1 MNWSY
6 KNNTGSTIF
15 YRNSIWQP
23 GDELQTPYPVPPSL
37 GLTCIQEGDALDPV
51 LFHDD
56 VIIQAGQ
63 SVYIALAEPTL
74 SHNVD
79 LSISCMTDDNG
90 VECRFNS
97 SRNKPIPI
105 DIRGFSQ
112 VLNWELCSLLF
123 FNNTSETEA
132 IISITAF
139 EAV

>member
-6 KNNTGSTIF
+6 KNNTDSTVL
-15 YRNSIWQP
+15 YRDSIWQP

-37 GLTCIQEGDALDPV
+37 GLTCTQEGDALDPV

-56 VIIQAGQ
+56 VIIQPGQ
-63 SVYIALAEPTL
+63 TVNIALAEPTL

-79 LSISCMTDDNG
+79 ITILCMTEDNG

-97 SRNKPIPI
+97 SKNKPVPI
-105 DIRGFSQ
+105 DTRGFTQ
-112 VLNWELCSLLF
+112 VLNWELCSQIFLT
-123 FNNTSETEA
+123 NSTETEA

-139 EAV
+139 EVV